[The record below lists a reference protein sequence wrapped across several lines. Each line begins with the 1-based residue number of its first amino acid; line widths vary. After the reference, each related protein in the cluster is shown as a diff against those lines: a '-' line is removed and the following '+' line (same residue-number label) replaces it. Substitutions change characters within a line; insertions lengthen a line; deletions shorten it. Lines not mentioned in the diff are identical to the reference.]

1 MSWSL
6 AGMFAFAAKPKKR
19 KKKARVML
27 PFLWECAI
35 NITELGQII
44 S

>member
-19 KKKARVML
+19 EKKSEGNVTFLVRV
-27 PFLWECAI
+27 CH
-35 NITELGQII
+35 
-44 S
+44 

>member
-19 KKKARVML
+19 KKKKAGNVT
-27 PFLWECAI
+27 FLVGMCH
-35 NITELGQII
+35 
-44 S
+44 